1 MKEKKNLQ
9 GCSINNHKSRPQE
22 YGVENFVA
30 TQHLKQQTWFQT
42 VTKKKNLKW
51 VTEGEKWN
59 TEYDWD
65 LTLIINTEHVIINRS
80 TLNEKKIQ

>member
-42 VTKKKNLKW
+42 VTKKKKPEMSYGRREMKYRIWLRFDTDN
-51 VTEGEKWN
+51 
-59 TEYDWD
+59 
-65 LTLIINTEHVIINRS
+65 
-80 TLNEKKIQ
+80 

>member
-1 MKEKKNLQ
+1 M
-9 GCSINNHKSRPQE
+9 
-22 YGVENFVA
+22 A

-59 TEYDWD
+59 AEYDYEVWHTD
-65 LTLIINTEHVIINRS
+65 NKHRTWALVDQPKGGEKSVRS
-80 TLNEKKIQ
+80 VF